1 MTLQRG
7 AGKCRPFFVAG
18 ANVTSF
24 AERSAAAPVPVGD
37 GRPDRRLPDALRVL
51 REVRG
56 LIADPMKTLP
66 LDLDSLRVESFGT
79 GAAEVQMAEVP
90 PTYDR
95 SCILSCPL
103 ACG

>member
-1 MTLQRG
+1 
-7 AGKCRPFFVAG
+7 
-18 ANVTSF
+18 
-24 AERSAAAPVPVGD
+24 
-37 GRPDRRLPDALRVL
+37 
-51 REVRG
+51 
-56 LIADPMKTLP
+56 MKTLR

-79 GAAEVQMAEVP
+79 AAAEAYVAELP